1 MFNGN
6 LRPKKINMLSP
17 SAEKTI
23 DKYFALPFD
32 GVENVRCPYFNCSRK
47 NYRGQIRG
55 LIGKGSPEEIVEEA
69 KILSIQYHHGLFDK
83 EGHCCIHGDDCRAG
97 VPAEAIRHFL
107 IDNDIGIDCSG
118 FAAYV
123 LLAHFKEARHV
134 NIAGKFFFWPRKNFI
149 RRLIAKLRPIEN
161 MSVKVFAKN
170 ENTDKL
176 FDGRGAVDFHKI
188 IPGDIVIML
197 ETGPRK
203 TRNHILVVTACDG
216 TTVEYVHARAWSIE
230 GKYGHG
236 IARGKISVV
245 KPGGNLLEQTWTELE
260 KTNEHNETFWE
271 ARDANVLEIRR
282 IITN

>member
-1 MFNGN
+1 MFSGN
-6 LRPKKINMLSP
+6 LRPKKIIMLSP
-17 SAEKTI
+17 SAEQII
-23 DKYFALPFD
+23 DKYFSLPFD
-32 GVENVRCPYFNCSRK
+32 AVENVRCPYFNCSRK

-83 EGHCCIHGDDCRAG
+83 EGRCCIRGEHE
-97 VPAEAIRHFL
+97 PEIQAEAIRRFL

-118 FAAYV
+118 FAAHV
-123 LLAHFKEARHV
+123 LSAHFKETQKI
-134 NIAGKFFFWPRKNFI
+134 NIAGRFFFWPRKNFI

-161 MSVKVFAKN
+161 MSVRVFAKN

-176 FDGRGAVDFHKI
+176 FDGRGAINFHKI
-188 IPGDIVIML
+188 LPGDTIIML

-203 TRNHILVVTACDG
+203 TRNHIVIITACDG
-216 TTVEYVHARAWSIE
+216 NIIEYVHARAWSIE

-236 IARGKISVV
+236 IARGKIVIA
-245 KPGGNLLEQTWTELE
+245 KPGGNLLEQTWTELD
-260 KTNEHNETFWE
+260 KANEHNETYWE

-282 IITN
+282 IKTN